1 MPGRPP
7 SLSRRAL
14 LAATPLGALAVAGCT
29 TGEGVDLD
37 AGGGGSGYVPA
48 FSAAI
53 GGEPDQLD
61 PHQTSAYFSF
71 QVLENVFDTLV
82 EPDDELEFTG
92 ALAEDWTLSEDQL
105 TWTFTLREGLTFHDG
120 SPCTSE
126 DVLYSYRRIIDGEL
140 SNAWRFA
147 AVADIEAP
155 DERTVVITVSQPAPD
170 LLSSLGNFKGM
181 AIVQRDNV
189 ESGSIAD
196 RPIGTGPFS
205 LDSYRSGDRAILLA
219 NPDFWGGEPAIDGV
233 TIRFLSEGTTAQ
245 TALQND
251 EIQWTDAFAPQQT
264 RLLEGDAGVEVAE
277 VPSTNYWYLA
287 LNERNAPWDTVAAR
301 RALAFALD
309 REGILQVTQ
318 YGTGAVN
325 QLAIPESSPWYV
337 EHAPFSYDPEQARAL
352 FAEAGYTGGSLHF
365 LATSEYSETV
375 TVAELLADLLSEFD
389 ISVDIETVDFATWLD
404 KQNSGDFDILMMGWL
419 GNNDPNDFYY
429 NQHHSEGSSNA
440 QGYSNPEVDELLD
453 AGRTEADEAR
463 RKELYAQAATIIA
476 DECSYIYLYN
486 PAVIQAWR
494 TTVSGYT
501 ARGDAAVRFR
511 DVSWED
517 DA

>member
-205 LDSYRSGDRAILLA
+205 RTPTA
-219 NPDFWGGEPAIDGV
+219 PAIGRSCWR
-233 TIRFLSEGTTAQ
+233 TPTSGAGSPRSTAS
-245 TALQND
+245 
-251 EIQWTDAFAPQQT
+251 
-264 RLLEGDAGVEVAE
+264 
-277 VPSTNYWYLA
+277 PSA
-287 LNERNAPWDTVAAR
+287 
-301 RALAFALD
+301 
-309 REGILQVTQ
+309 
-318 YGTGAVN
+318 
-325 QLAIPESSPWYV
+325 SSPR
-337 EHAPFSYDPEQARAL
+337 APPRRPRCRTTRSSGPTPSPRSRR
-352 FAEAGYTGGSLHF
+352 GCWK
-365 LATSEYSETV
+365 AT
-375 TVAELLADLLSEFD
+375 
-389 ISVDIETVDFATWLD
+389 
-404 KQNSGDFDILMMGWL
+404 
-419 GNNDPNDFYY
+419 P
-429 NQHHSEGSSNA
+429 
-440 QGYSNPEVDELLD
+440 
-453 AGRTEADEAR
+453 
-463 RKELYAQAATIIA
+463 
-476 DECSYIYLYN
+476 
-486 PAVIQAWR
+486 AWR
-494 TTVSGYT
+494 WPRCPPPTTGT
-501 ARGDAAVRFR
+501 WR
-511 DVSWED
+511 
-517 DA
+517 